1 MYTLALSQGQCY
13 PNRTPDEDNHFQG
26 INLKVHVYYYLHSHK
41 DSKLHFAKLL
51 LLAFGMFIV
60 CVTMHYSGVIVQP
73 PSPQAQGL
81 PVGQVVVATVQVSAN
96 LIPLRG
102 T

>member
-1 MYTLALSQGQCY
+1 MGC
-13 PNRTPDEDNHFQG
+13 
-26 INLKVHVYYYLHSHK
+26 
-41 DSKLHFAKLL
+41 LL
-51 LLAFGMFIV
+51 IIV
-60 CVTMHYSGVIVQP
+60 RVTMHYSGVIVQP